1 MHMKSDKVF
10 FDTAAHLVALPL
22 SRSEPVPRS
31 ELVPAYGSRVGREE
45 PRESEVDIAT
55 RPGVRIGIVFNR
67 RAHRNLQ
74 QAGALPT
81 VDLSLDWASPQ
92 TAGELSAA
100 LARFAASKV
109 DAIVVDGGDGTIRDV
124 ITAAAEHFPDGLPR
138 LAVVPSGK
146 TNALA
151 LDLGIPRGWTLDDA
165 LATIATGRVSQR
177 SPIEIGRTD
186 RAAPVLRGFLFGAGA
201 FVKATALAQGVH
213 RLGAFRGLAVAMS
226 IGAAVAQT
234 MFAGSGNPWRR
245 GERMRIDLRDGRRID
260 HRLYLMIAST
270 LERLPLGL
278 KPFGRVRSGL
288 KLLGI
293 DAPPRRMMV
302 SLPALLAGSEAA
314 WLRRAG
320 YHRGDVEQLSVTL
333 SGGFILDGEAF
344 EGGGLTIRRGT
355 PLAFFVP

>member
-1 MHMKSDKVF
+1 MISLVCTQMKSDKVF
-10 FDTAAHLVALPL
+10 FDTGAHLVALPL
-22 SRSEPVPRS
+22 SRSG
-31 ELVPAYGSRVGREE
+31 LAPAYASRVGREE
-45 PRESEVDIAT
+45 PRVGEPDGVR
-55 RPGVRIGIVFNR
+55 RPTARIGIVFNR

-81 VDLSLDWASPQ
+81 ADQSLDWASPQ
-92 TAGELSAA
+92 TAAELSAA

-124 ITAAAEHFPDGLPR
+124 ITVAAEHFPAGLPR

-151 LDLGIPRGWTLDDA
+151 FDLGIPRDWTLDDA
-165 LATIATGRVSQR
+165 LATIATGRVDR
-177 SPIEIGRTD
+177 RAPIEIT
-186 RAAPVLRGFLFGAGA
+186 RADNATPVVRGFLFGAGA

-226 IGAAVAQT
+226 IGGAIAQT
-234 MFAGSGNPWRR
+234 VFAGSGNPWRQ
-245 GERMRIDLRDGRRID
+245 GERMRIELQDGRIVE

-278 KPFGRVRSGL
+278 KPFGRVRAGL
-288 KLLGI
+288 KLLGV
-293 DAPPRRMMV
+293 DAPPRRV
-302 SLPALLAGSEAA
+302 LLTLPALLAGSEKD

-320 YHRGDVEQLSVTL
+320 YHRGDVDRLDVTL
-333 SGGFILDGEAF
+333 DGGFILDGEAY
-344 EGGGLTIRRGT
+344 EGGALIIAKGA
-355 PLAFFVP
+355 PLDFFVP

>member
-1 MHMKSDKVF
+1 MKPQKVF
-10 FDTAAHLVALPL
+10 FDTGAHLVALPL
-22 SRSEPVPRS
+22 SNGG
-31 ELVPAYGSRVGREE
+31 LAPAFAARAGREE
-45 PRESEVDIAT
+45 PRASEVDT
-55 RPGVRIGIVFNR
+55 VRRPAARIGIVFNR

-92 TAGELSAA
+92 TEAELSAA
-100 LARFAASKV
+100 LARFAARKV

-124 ITAAAEHFPDGLPR
+124 ITAAAAHFPKGLPR

-151 LDLGIPRGWTLDDA
+151 FDLGIPRDWTLDDA

-177 SPIEIGRTD
+177 SPIEIT
-186 RAAPVLRGFLFGAGA
+186 RADGSAPVARGFLFGAGA

-226 IGAAVAQT
+226 IGGAVAQT
-234 MFAGSGNPWRR
+234 MFAGAGNPWRQ
-245 GERMRIDLRDGRRID
+245 GERMRIELRGGRTIE
-260 HRLYLMIAST
+260 HRLYLMLAST

-278 KPFGRVRSGL
+278 KPFGRVRAGL

-293 DAPPRRMMV
+293 DAPPRRMVV
-302 SLPALLAGSEAA
+302 SLPALLAGSEAD

-320 YHRGDVEQLSVTL
+320 YHRGDAERLDVTL
-333 SGGFILDGEAF
+333 SGGFILDGEAY
-344 EGGGLTIRRGT
+344 EGGALSISQGT
-355 PLAFFVP
+355 PLDFYVP

>member
-10 FDTAAHLVALPL
+10 FDAGAHFVALPL
-22 SRSEPVPRS
+22 SRSG
-31 ELVPAYGSRVGREE
+31 LAPAYAGPAGLDD
-45 PRESEVDIAT
+45 PRELPIDAIR
-55 RPGVRIGIVFNR
+55 RPAARIGIVFNR

-81 VDLSLDWASPQ
+81 VDRSLDWASPQ
-92 TAGELSAA
+92 TEAELSAL
-100 LARFAASKV
+100 LARFAARRV

-124 ITAAAEHFPDGLPR
+124 ITAAAAHFPDGLPQ

-151 LDLGIPRGWTLDDA
+151 FDLGIPRDWTLDDA
-165 LATIATGRVSQR
+165 LATIASGRISQR
-177 SPIEIGRTD
+177 SPIEIARIDGTT
-186 RAAPVLRGFLFGAGA
+186 PMVRGFLFGAGN

-226 IGAAVAQT
+226 IGAAIAQT
-234 MFAGSGNPWRR
+234 MFAGAGNPWRR
-245 GERMRIDLRDGRRID
+245 GERIRVDLPDGRTIE

-278 KPFGRVRSGL
+278 KPFGRVRAGL

-293 DAPPRRMMV
+293 DSPPRRIMIAA
-302 SLPALLAGSEAA
+302 PALLAGSEAD

-320 YHRGDVEQLSVTL
+320 YHRIDADRLDVTL
-333 SGGFILDGEAF
+333 GGGFILDGEAY
-344 EGGGLTIRRGT
+344 EGGALSIARGA
-355 PLAFFVP
+355 PLDFVVP